1 VSLTATAD
9 GGVSV
14 TNGAGL
20 VKTFDAETLGSGSGG
35 IEAGAVVKNG
45 KSGDELAARKNGNA
59 VVDLPLPGFA
69 AQ

>member
-1 VSLTATAD
+1 
-9 GGVSV
+9 
-14 TNGAGL
+14 
-20 VKTFDAETLGSGSGG
+20 
-35 IEAGAVVKNG
+35 VVKNG